1 MRRKISTI
9 CFRHRRGTIFIV
21 TLWVI
26 FVLAG
31 MVLALGASIR
41 VEAIAS
47 ANHVASLQA
56 LTIERGA
63 EQYVLALLDQQK
75 DSLSTLTDDYF
86 SQVPVGDGFFWLIR
100 PNYGDNQFSSLG
112 LIDEASKLNINTAT
126 KDMLLVL
133 PGMTDDVAAAIV
145 DWRDTDSDI
154 SPNGAESEYYQS
166 LPNPY
171 ACKNSPFETVE
182 ELLLVRGMT
191 PELLYGQNYQAGVG
205 GSIGVDA
212 ATTNGQLM
220 LGADQQLA
228 RGLYDLLT
236 VYSNEPATAAAAGGG
251 ATSAGGARTPTG
263 ATGQTATRAP
273 AGGTA
278 VAATAVSGMGH
289 VNVNTASREVLAA
302 LPGLDDNDVTKLMS
316 ARLSNTSDPTS
327 TTWIDQAL
335 PANKLASVRNLIT
348 GQAYQYSADIVAVSG
363 NGRAF
368 KRFRI
373 VIDLQQTPPA
383 IVYRR
388 DLTDQGFPMDREILM
403 QLRRGAAAQNTG
415 RSKPAGAF

>member
-1 MRRKISTI
+1 MRRKILI
-9 CFRHRRGTIFIV
+9 CRRDRRGTIFIV
-21 TLWVI
+21 TLWII

-31 MVLALGASIR
+31 MVLALGGAMR

-56 LTIERGA
+56 MAIERGA

-75 DSLSTLTDDYF
+75 DSLTTLTDDYF
-86 SQVPVGDGFFWLIR
+86 AQVPVGDGFFWLIR

-112 LIDEASKLNINTAT
+112 LLDEASKLNINTAT
-126 KDMLLVL
+126 KDMLLPL
-133 PGMTDDVAAAIV
+133 PGMTDDLAAAIV
-145 DWRDTDSDI
+145 DWRDADSDI
-154 SPNGAESEYYQS
+154 SPNGAESEYYLS

-171 ACKNSPFETVE
+171 NCKNAPFETVE

-191 PELLYGQNYQAGVG
+191 PELLYGQNFQAGG
-205 GSIGVDA
+205 GGGGAPGMNVA
-212 ATTNGQLM
+212 AAGGQLM

-236 VYSNEPATAAAAGGG
+236 VYSSEPATATTAGGG
-251 ATSAGGARTPTG
+251 GPQQPGRT
-263 ATGQTATRAP
+263 P
-273 AGGTA
+273 AGGGNTA
-278 VAATAVSGMGH
+278 QQGPAQGH
-289 VNVNTASREVLAA
+289 INVNTASREVLAS

-316 ARLSNTSDPTS
+316 ARLGNTSDPTS
-327 TTWIDQAL
+327 TAWIDQAL
-335 PANKLASVRNLIT
+335 PGNKLAAIRNLIT
-348 GQAYQYSADIVAVSG
+348 GQAYQYSADIVAISG

-368 KRFRI
+368 KRFRV
-373 VIDLQQTPPA
+373 VIDLQQSPPA

-388 DLTDQGFPMDREILM
+388 DLTDQGFPLDREILM
-403 QLRRGAAAQNTG
+403 QLRRGTAAQGAG